1 VEDYT
6 GLIQIG
12 LSLGILIVG
21 YAFGQ
26 TIERRHFKR
35 LERLEKAS
43 RNFPVITLRDPPA
56 SVRVVDCGLVHAGVV
71 VSVDYFKRF
80 LAGLRAI
87 FGGRIAAY
95 ETVLD
100 RGRREAMIRLKQ
112 RAREAGCH
120 AVINVRLETAR
131 LANSR
136 RDGKGTAGIEVFAF
150 GTAVKIEK

>member
-1 VEDYT
+1 MEDYT
-6 GLIQIG
+6 GLIQLG
-12 LSLGILIVG
+12 LSLGVLIVG
-21 YAFGQ
+21 YAFGR

-43 RNFPVITLRDPPA
+43 QNFPVITLRDAPD

-71 VSVDYFKRF
+71 VSIDYFKRF

-87 FGGRIAAY
+87 FGGRITAY
-95 ETVLD
+95 ETLLD
-100 RGRREAMIRLKQ
+100 RGRREALIRLKQ

>member
-1 VEDYT
+1 MEDYT

-12 LSLGILIVG
+12 FSLGILIVG

-120 AVINVRLETAR
+120 AIINVRLETAR
-131 LANSR
+131 LANGR